1 MNEHFILTADDVRA
15 IGFDPDRLEAA
26 TVKRGKA
33 IRPMRLAGVY
43 AGKFALP
50 VTVARIVGMA
60 TGDAL
65 ATLPTA
71 QLTAENFKW
80 FADAQQAEP
89 MEIWT
94 NERTR

>member
-1 MNEHFILTADDVRA
+1 MADHFILTADDVRA

-33 IRPMRLAGVY
+33 IRPMRLAGDH

-65 ATLPTA
+65 ANLPTA
-71 QLTAENFKW
+71 QLTVENFKW
-80 FADAQQAEP
+80 FADWQQAEIT
-89 MEIWT
+89 EGTT